1 MKITEASKDDSE
13 TKTIEPYVRNL
24 KSANWIKSP
33 RPLILHTT
41 PDEEMSRIM
50 KEKFLFL
57 AKSTC
62 RLATLWQINEY

>member
-41 PDEEMSRIM
+41 PDEEMRKNFADIFTLISPYPRDY
-50 KEKFLFL
+50 EKV
-57 AKSTC
+57 KT
-62 RLATLWQINEY
+62 